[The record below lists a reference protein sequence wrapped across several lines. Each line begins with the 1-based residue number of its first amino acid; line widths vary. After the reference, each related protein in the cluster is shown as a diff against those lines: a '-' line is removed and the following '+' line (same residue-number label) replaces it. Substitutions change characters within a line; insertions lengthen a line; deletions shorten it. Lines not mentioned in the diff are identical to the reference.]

1 VLAIPLLSAAVVP
14 VLIACIPS
22 FVAPPAGAALLR
34 YRDQVFSTVSV
45 TSDLQYGAAPGVDGN
60 TAALKLDLYQP
71 TGDTAAARPAVIWVH
86 GGGYA
91 GGDKTTGPSA
101 FLADQFARL
110 GYVTVSINYR
120 LLAPRGCTAAGGV
133 SATCLAAGVAAV
145 NDAQAAVRWLRA
157 NAAAYRIDPERIGI
171 GGESAGAITATGVG
185 VDADQVGNSGN
196 PGYSSKVNAWVS
208 ISGGVPAGIFV
219 DATDSPGFL
228 FSGTAD
234 NTVPYQ
240 WSVDTANAM
249 NAAGVPVY
257 LKTLEGAGH
266 VPWLEYQDLFRSQSV
281 NFFYDFLDL
290 AHAAS

>member
-1 VLAIPLLSAAVVP
+1 MAAAPILVACLPSVVARP
-14 VLIACIPS
+14 V
-22 FVAPPAGAALLR
+22 GAAPLR
-34 YRDQVFSTVSV
+34 YRDEVFSNVTV

-60 TAALKLDLYQP
+60 ASALKLDLYQP
-71 TGDTAAARPAVIWVH
+71 AGDKAAARPALIWVH

-91 GGDKTTGPSA
+91 GGDKAIGPSA
-101 FLADQFARL
+101 FLANEFARL

-120 LLAPRGCTAAGGV
+120 LLAPHGCTAAGGI

-157 NAAAYRIDPERIGI
+157 NAATYRIDLDRIGI

-185 VDADQVGNSGN
+185 VDSDQVGNSGN

-208 ISGGVPAGIFV
+208 ISGGVPGGVFV
-219 DATDSPGFL
+219 DNTDPPGFL

-234 NTVPYQ
+234 GTVPYR
-240 WSVDTANAM
+240 WSVETATAM
-249 NAAGVPVY
+249 QAAGVPVF

-266 VPWLEYQDLFRSQSV
+266 VPWVQYQDLFESQSDD
-281 NFFYDFLDL
+281 FFYEFLDD
-290 AHAAS
+290 AHASS